1 MVVLMDDGPSRGSAS
16 TGQLSGR
23 TRSKTSIHALR
34 QLNLQVRWPI
44 VVLAMMLG
52 RPDSV
57 AQDIDNRRT
66 KRIVLD
72 RDTVRLDSVSIA
84 PGSLSLLKDG
94 SPVDTVLYH
103 LDPWG
108 ALIIRRK
115 GAPTDTLMARYRS
128 MPLLLAGPYRH
139 KDPARLLNPVPDRVD
154 PFRYVPGKQNEDPL
168 GIQGLNK
175 SGSISR
181 GVLFGN
187 NQDLSVNSALN
198 LELSGRLTDRINVLA
213 SVTDNNIPIQA
224 GGNTAEL
231 QDFDRVFI
239 KLFDDRQELI
249 AGDFVLDRPKS
260 HFLSYFKKT
269 KGIGYSTLLGRSAL
283 DTLFRAARG
292 SLAVS
297 AAISKGKFSRNVIQG
312 IEGVQG
318 PYRLSAADGGVFIIV
333 LSGTE
338 RVFID
343 GVQLAR
349 GQENDYVIDY
359 NTAEV
364 TFTAKRLI
372 TKDRRIVV
380 EFQYS
385 DKNYAR
391 SLVRLSNEWTFGG
404 TELHADVYTEQDSK
418 NQSLQQTL
426 SDPDKLALAAAGDDP
441 LAATTPGVDSV
452 AYNADEVLYAKRDSL
467 GYDPV
472 FVRSTNADS
481 ARYRVSFSTVGAGKG
496 DYVQEEFTPNGRVF
510 KWLGPDTLNGT
521 IVHRGDHAPVRVLV
535 PPRAQQVIE
544 VGAAHRFN
552 DRFRAWTNL
561 AWSNDDRNT
570 FSSIDDAD
578 NAGAALR
585 AGMAYAIPI
594 SRTDTAVR
602 LVLGTDHEWLAR
614 TFRQVER
621 FRPVEFERNWNALLV
636 PQDNDQVLSE
646 LSLGLRAG
654 KKGTAKLSS
663 SLFTITD
670 RYTGYR
676 QALEGEMHF
685 GRYDVTATG
694 SLLNTTARSIVSD
707 FIRHKVRVQRRL
719 KRFTV
724 GLRDEHE
731 HNRFRSDTTGG
742 LLTGSYQ
749 FLDWEAFVQ
758 SADTARTGFR
768 IGAGQRYEQALKGTA
783 LFRSTEATACSLAVS
798 LKSDPRRRTG
808 LSFTY
813 RSLRIIDSLIT
824 AQRPEDTWLGRAEQ
838 DLTTLN
844 GALRFNLFY
853 ELGSGLEQRREF
865 IYVQVPAGQGT
876 YVWIDYNDNGLKEL
890 NEFEIANFTYEADY
904 IRAYTQTNQY
914 VRVFNNQLSAAIDL
928 RPGAVWSEQKG
939 FKGFLG
945 KWSDMAS
952 YRTDRKT
959 GNDKVESALD
969 PFQLDPTD
977 TALTAFSASLRNT
990 VYYDRSGRRWSID
1003 HSRQSDRNKSLLLNG
1018 FETRTRDADV
1028 IHLRWNTTTKW
1039 TVEVESEVGRS
1050 SSRSDLLAGRTYA
1063 IDQRATRPKLTWQPN
1078 TSLRISSQFKY
1089 TEKKNRA
1096 EFGGEQAT
1104 IQDIGLELR
1113 WNTAGKGSIQVNG
1126 NIVDIAYDGNISS
1139 SLGNEMLSGLKPGTN
1154 STWALIIQRRLS
1166 DHLQVDLTYNGR
1178 RSEGTPVV
1186 HVGGAQVRAYF

>member
-1 MVVLMDDGPSRGSAS
+1 MRVLMDADLRTERGYFPAAPS
-16 TGQLSGR
+16 TEHLSHAHRPLLVR
-23 TRSKTSIHALR
+23 TIRL
-34 QLNLQVRWPI
+34 
-44 VVLAMMLG
+44 LAMASGTLLWG
-52 RPDSV
+52 V
-57 AQDIDNRRT
+57 AAYAQDIGNRREQ
-66 KRIVLD
+66 RIVLD
-72 RDTVRLDSVSIA
+72 RDTVRLDSLSIA
-84 PGSLSLLKDG
+84 PGSISLWRDSL
-94 SPVDTVLYH
+94 PVDTALYRV
-103 LDPWG
+103 DPWG
-108 ALIIRRK
+108 ALLFRRP
-115 GAPTDTLMARYRS
+115 GAPKDTLIARYRS

-139 KDPARLLNPVPDRVD
+139 KDPTRLINSSPDRPD
-154 PFRYVPGKQNEDPL
+154 PFKYVPGKQSEDPL

-181 GVLFGN
+181 GILFGN

-198 LELSGRLTDRINVLA
+198 LELSGKLTDRINVLA

-239 KLFDDRQELI
+239 KLFDERQELI
-249 AGDFVLDRPKS
+249 AGDFVLERPKS
-260 HFLSYFKKT
+260 HFLTYYKKT
-269 KGIGYSTLLGRSAL
+269 KGIGYSTLLGRNPL
-283 DTLFRAARG
+283 DTLHGGARG
-292 SLAVS
+292 SLGVS
-297 AAISKGKFSRNVIQG
+297 AAISKGKFARNVIQG

-318 PYRLSAADGGVFIIV
+318 PYRLSASDGGLFIII

-343 GVQLAR
+343 GQQLAR

-391 SLVRLSNEWTFGG
+391 SLVRLSNEWTLGR
-404 TELHADVYTEQDSK
+404 TELHADIYTEQDSK

-426 SDPDKLALAAAGDDP
+426 SDADKLALTEAGDDP

-452 AYNADEVLYAKRDSL
+452 GYNVDEVLYAKRDSL

-472 FVRSTNADS
+472 FVYSTDPDS
-481 ARYRVSFSTVGAGKG
+481 ALYRISFSSVGAGNG
-496 DYVQEEFTPNGRVF
+496 DYALDRFTPSGRVF
-510 KWLGPDTLNGT
+510 KWLGPDTVSGT
-521 IVHRGDHAPVRVLV
+521 IVRRGDYAPVRVLV

-544 VGAAHRFN
+544 VGAAHKFN
-552 DRFRAWTNL
+552 DRFKAWTNL
-561 AWSNDDRNT
+561 AWSNDDKNT
-570 FSSIDDAD
+570 FSPIDDAD
-578 NAGAALR
+578 NQGAALR
-585 AGMAYAIPI
+585 AGAEFAIPI
-594 SRTDTAVR
+594 NKADTSVR
-602 LVLGTDHEWLAR
+602 LVIGTDNEWLGR
-614 TFRQVER
+614 TFRPVER

-636 PQDNDQVLSE
+636 PQDNDQVLAGA
-646 LSLGLRAG
+646 SLGIRAG
-654 KKGTAKLSS
+654 KKGMAKLSS
-663 SLFTITD
+663 TTFRITD

-676 QALEGEMHF
+676 QLLESDMHF
-685 GRYDVTATG
+685 GKYDVSATG
-694 SLLNTTARSIVSD
+694 SLLNTTAKLVVSD
-707 FIRHKVRVQRRL
+707 FVRHKARVQRRM
-719 KRFTV
+719 KHIIV
-724 GLRDEHE
+724 GLKDEHE
-731 HNRFRSDTTGG
+731 HNRFRSDTSGA

-758 SADTARTGFR
+758 SADTAKTGFR
-768 IGAGQRYEQALKGTA
+768 LSGGQRYEQALKGRSLA
-783 LFRSTEATACSLAVS
+783 RSTKATAYTAAFNF
-798 LKSDPRRRTG
+798 KSDPRRRVG

-813 RSLRIIDSLIT
+813 RSLRIIDSLLT
-824 AQRPEDTWLGRAEQ
+824 AQRPEDTWLGRLEH
-838 DLTTLN
+838 DLTTLK
-844 GALRFNLFY
+844 GALRLNLFY

-904 IRAYTQTNQY
+904 IRAYTQTNKY
-914 VRVFNNQLSAAIDL
+914 VRVFNNQLSTSLEL
-928 RPGAVWSEQKG
+928 RPSAVWAEKRG
-939 FKGFLG
+939 FKGFLA

-959 GNDKVESALD
+959 ASDKVESALD
-969 PFQLDPTD
+969 PFQWDPTD

-990 VYYDRSGRRWSID
+990 VYYDRSGRKWSID

-1018 FETRTRDADV
+1018 FESRSRDAD
-1028 IHLRWNTTTKW
+1028 ILHLRWNTTTRW
-1039 TVEVESEVGRS
+1039 TLEVEAETGRS
-1050 SSRSDLLAGRTYA
+1050 TSRSDLLAGRTYA
-1063 IDQRATRPKLTWQPN
+1063 IDQRATRPKVTWQPN

-1089 TEKKNRA
+1089 TEKKNRI
-1096 EFGGEQAT
+1096 EFGGEQAI
-1104 IQDIGLELR
+1104 IQDLGVEMR
-1113 WNTAGKGSIQVNG
+1113 WNTAGKGSVQVNG
-1126 NIVDIAYDGNISS
+1126 NLVDIRYEGNVNS
-1139 SLGNEMLSGLKPGTN
+1139 SLGNEMLTGLKPGTN

>member
-1 MVVLMDDGPSRGSAS
+1 
-16 TGQLSGR
+16 
-23 TRSKTSIHALR
+23 
-34 QLNLQVRWPI
+34 
-44 VVLAMMLG
+44 MLG
-52 RPDSV
+52 WMDAQ
-57 AQDIDNRRT
+57 AQDLGNRR
-66 KRIVLD
+66 KQRILLD

-84 PGSLSLLKDG
+84 PGSLSLWLDSSAVDTALYRLDPWHALLFRRPG
-94 SPVDTVLYH
+94 APVDTLT
-103 LDPWG
+103 
-108 ALIIRRK
+108 A
-115 GAPTDTLMARYRS
+115 TYRS
-128 MPLLLAGPYRH
+128 MPLLLAGPFRH
-139 KDPARLLNPVPDRVD
+139 KDPALLLNTSPDRAD
-154 PFRYVPGKQNEDPL
+154 PFKYVPGKQNDDPL

-181 GVLFGN
+181 GILFGN

-260 HFLSYFKKT
+260 HFLTYYKKT
-269 KGIGYSTLLGRSAL
+269 KGIGYSTLLGRTPL
-283 DTLFRAARG
+283 DTSLSTLHG
-292 SLAVS
+292 SLALS

-318 PYRLSAADGGVFIIV
+318 PYRLSASDGGTFIIV

-391 SLVRLSNEWTFGG
+391 SLVRLSNEWTLGR

-426 SDPDKLALAAAGDDP
+426 SDADKLVLAGAGDDP
-441 LAATTPGVDSV
+441 LAAATPGADSV
-452 AYNADEVLYAKRDSL
+452 GYNTDEVLYAKIDSL
-467 GYDPV
+467 GYSPV
-472 FVRSTNADS
+472 FLHTTSADS
-481 ARYRVSFSTVGAGKG
+481 ALYRVSFSSVGAGKG
-496 DYVQEEFTPNGRVF
+496 DYVQEQFTPNGRVF
-510 KWLGPDTLNGT
+510 KWLGPDTVSGT
-521 IVHRGDHAPVRVLV
+521 IVHRGDYAPVRVLI

-544 VGAAHRFN
+544 VGAVHRFS
-552 DRFRAWTNL
+552 DRVKTWANV
-561 AWSNDDRNT
+561 AWSNDDKNT

-578 NAGAALR
+578 NAGEAFR
-585 AGMAYAIPI
+585 AGAEYAIPI
-594 SRTDTAVR
+594 SRSDTAVK
-602 LVLGTDHEWLAR
+602 LVLGTDNELLTR

-621 FRPVEFERNWNALLV
+621 FRAVEFERNWNALLI

-646 LSLGLRAG
+646 VSLGLRAG
-654 KKGTAKLSS
+654 KKGAAKLSS
-663 SLFTITD
+663 SMFRITD

-676 QALEGEMHF
+676 QAIEGDMHL
-685 GRYDVTATG
+685 GKYDVAGTG
-694 SLLNTTARSIVSD
+694 SLLNTTAQLIVSD
-707 FIRHKVRVQRRL
+707 FARHKVKVQRRM
-719 KRFTV
+719 KHFTA

-731 HNRFRSDTTGG
+731 INRFRSDTSGA
-742 LLTGSYQ
+742 LLAGSYQ

-758 SADTARTGFR
+758 SADTAKTGFR
-768 IGAGQRYEQALKGTA
+768 FGGGQRYEQRLKGTV
-783 LFRSTEATACSLAVS
+783 LSRSTEATACSLSLS

-813 RSLRIIDSLIT
+813 RSLRIIDSLT
-824 AQRPEDTWLGRAEQ
+824 TPQRPEDTWLARVEQ
-838 DLTTLN
+838 DLTTLK
-844 GALRFNLFY
+844 GALRFNFFY

-876 YVWIDYNDNGLKEL
+876 YVWIDYNGNGLKEL
-890 NEFEIANFTYEADY
+890 NEFEIANFSYEADY

-914 VRVFNNQLSAAIDL
+914 VRVFNNQLSAALDL
-928 RPGAVWSEQKG
+928 RPGAVWAERKG
-939 FKGFLG
+939 FKGFMA

-959 GNDKVESALD
+959 GDDRVEKAVD
-969 PFQLDPTD
+969 PFQLDPVD
-977 TALTAFSASLRNT
+977 TALMAFTASLRNT
-990 VYYDRSGRRWSID
+990 VYYDRSGRHWSID
-1003 HSRQSDRNKSLLLNG
+1003 HSRQSDRNRSLLLNG
-1018 FETRTRDADV
+1018 FETRTRDADIV
-1028 IHLRWNTTTKW
+1028 HLRWNTSTKW
-1039 TVEVESEVGRS
+1039 TLEVENETGRS
-1050 SSRSDLLAGRTYA
+1050 TSRSDLLAGRTYA
-1063 IDQRATRPKLTWQPN
+1063 IDLRATRPKISWQPN

-1096 EFGGEQAT
+1096 EFGGEQA
-1104 IQDIGLELR
+1104 IIRDLGFELR

-1126 NIVDIAYDGNISS
+1126 NVVDIHYDGNVSS

-1154 STWALIIQRRLS
+1154 STWAVSIQRRLS